1 MRSNQQLLIGLFDD
15 ITNISP
21 YLRLALQFFL
31 TLILFS
37 LGLNIDGFDVS
48 WLNLGL
54 SPLIINKFLSLIF
67 VSFWVVGLTNAIN
80 WLDGLDSLASGISL
94 ITLLTLGCI
103 FIFFNKWDLVFISL
117 ALCGGI
123 LGFLRYN
130 FFPAKIMMGDCGSY
144 FLGSSLSILSL
155 LGMSVE
161 TNNQSIQSLLQIESL
176 KIFPIHLAIILFF
189 VPLFDMTYVILMR
202 IIRGYSPFYPDK
214 NHIHHKILRKG
225 INERSTA
232 IILFAT
238 SVFFGCSTLYISG
251 INGKV
256 YLICFSLIFIQIS
269 ILYVLNMKVFL
280 DKNYQ
285 NQNDLRN
292 KH

>member
-1 MRSNQQLLIGLFDD
+1 MYEKLALISTAVFSTSLIVTVSVIPIINNLGFKYKILDKPNHRKIHKGNIVRLGGIGIFLGYIIGLITFFALKDQLNFLSSDINNLQIIIFGSFGFLLIGLFDD

-103 FIFFNKWDLVFISL
+103 FIFFNKWDLVLISL
-117 ALCGGI
+117 AL
-123 LGFLRYN
+123 
-130 FFPAKIMMGDCGSY
+130 
-144 FLGSSLSILSL
+144 
-155 LGMSVE
+155 
-161 TNNQSIQSLLQIESL
+161 
-176 KIFPIHLAIILFF
+176 
-189 VPLFDMTYVILMR
+189 
-202 IIRGYSPFYPDK
+202 
-214 NHIHHKILRKG
+214 
-225 INERSTA
+225 
-232 IILFAT
+232 
-238 SVFFGCSTLYISG
+238 
-251 INGKV
+251 
-256 YLICFSLIFIQIS
+256 
-269 ILYVLNMKVFL
+269 
-280 DKNYQ
+280 
-285 NQNDLRN
+285 
-292 KH
+292 